1 MKDEAADNSLE
12 NIKGTVVEN
21 EDQLVLTYKFK
32 KKLKKRST
40 GSLQQSQMNE

>member
-21 EDQLVLTYKFK
+21 EDQLVLTYKYK
-32 KKLKKRST
+32 KKLKKDQLVLCSRAR
-40 GSLQQSQMNE
+40 